1 MKLKQEAVENERT
14 QRTLRISQRQKAK
27 KITVGEV
34 LDVIGEVDRP
44 VEAEILEKVREGFL
58 DWEIYKMQV
67 VNDYRINAQD
77 KKELK
82 KIHK

>member
-14 QRTLRISQRQKAK
+14 QRTLRIVQRQKAK

-44 VEAEILEKVREGFL
+44 VEAEILEKVKEGFL
-58 DWEIYKMQV
+58 DWEIYKMQMV
-67 VNDYRINAQD
+67 YNYRKNAQD
-77 KKELK
+77 KKELL

>member
-14 QRTLRISQRQKAK
+14 QLTLRIVQRQKAK

-44 VEAEILEKVREGFL
+44 VEAEILEKVKEGFL
-58 DWEIYKMQV
+58 DWEIYKMQMV
-67 VNDYRINAQD
+67 HNYRKNAQD
-77 KKELK
+77 KKELQ